1 VFRKSPTVQGAPAGF
16 VWTGDR
22 EDVKI
27 YPLVDDAEY
36 CVSGWHLVG
45 LIVFDDL
52 AFYDSHR
59 ELFASLQSVEVAFE
73 LDGQPL
79 ETEQTAIKPI
89 PHPFPEFGFEHAF
102 EFQTGAF
109 LPPGTLSVGPHALR
123 VIVIDPVFG
132 DADFTVAFTGLPC

>member
-1 VFRKSPTVQGAPAGF
+1 

-27 YPLVDDAEY
+27 YPLFDDAAY

-45 LIVFDDL
+45 LITR
-52 AFYDSHR
+52 SSSR
-59 ELFASLQSVEVAFE
+59 
-73 LDGQPL
+73 P
-79 ETEQTAIKPI
+79 
-89 PHPFPEFGFEHAF
+89 
-102 EFQTGAF
+102 GAF
-109 LPPGTLSVGPHALR
+109 LPPGTLSVGSHALR